1 MRYKKPSAPHEP
13 PELLMSSNLSSS
25 ILGNVH
31 ELGGPK
37 VTRQLHHQC
46 IRLVAIGSLIG
57 ADREVIVGE
66 GHPPVAVMPVDP
78 VQRAPLDAEA
88 ARAHMLHRF
97 RVEAGDK
104 SRLSEAM
111 LEAQVAAGY
120 HRADRFH
127 RFLEVDQ
134 DDLLVNPRFPD
145 YVTDRTDRFMVV
157 EVVISSGRPTGTAAT
172 IADEAVRLFGERLH
186 LAPQDVLFV
195 FRGGTEPPALSC
207 CADQARGDRGCLS
220 RRSRDQC
227 SHALELTLKGFLRSK
242 GVASWRRMCSRC
254 MGSMRIPRAAA
265 QTRTV
270 SGVML

>member
-1 MRYKKPSAPHEP
+1 MPFVTFTVRRG
-13 PELLMSSNLSSS
+13 LS
-25 ILGNVH
+25 
-31 ELGGPK
+31 
-37 VTRQLHHQC
+37 
-46 IRLVAIGSLIG
+46 
-57 ADREVIVGE
+57 
-66 GHPPVAVMPVDP
+66 
-78 VQRAPLDAEA
+78 
-88 ARAHMLHRF
+88 
-97 RVEAGDK
+97 AGDK

-242 GVASWRRMCSRC
+242 GVASWRRMCSRSWGRC
-254 MGSMRIPRAAA
+254 VFPAQQLKREQSLASCFSRADAIRHGISNTWFA
-265 QTRTV
+265 CGFPSSSLTYVANRPV
-270 SGVML
+270 RL